1 MLYVVVK
8 KSRFIKEQQ
17 VSELLNSLG
26 IETPLRKIRYLVI
39 FFSYFECNSIEWNDL
54 IVVITVFM

>member
-17 VSELLNSLG
+17 ASGLNSLG
-26 IETPLRKIRYLVI
+26 IETPLRKILYSVI

-54 IVVITVFM
+54 IVVITVFI

>member
-17 VSELLNSLG
+17 ASGLNSLG
-26 IETPLRKIRYLVI
+26 IETPLRKIRYSVI

-54 IVVITVFM
+54 IVVITVFT